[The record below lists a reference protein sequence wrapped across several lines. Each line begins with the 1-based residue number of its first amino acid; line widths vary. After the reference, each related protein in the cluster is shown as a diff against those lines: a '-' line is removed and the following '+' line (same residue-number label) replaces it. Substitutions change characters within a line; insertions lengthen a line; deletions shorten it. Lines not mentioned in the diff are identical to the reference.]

1 MSRREISI
9 SDNFSRFLSTLGSI
23 LAIITMMLILF
34 LNMNAVFGMNISGD
48 VIGTL
53 MIIKEWAVVV
63 VLTIVGLEFAVT
75 KGVIAFILMIILAA
89 FVIVLMF
96 FPQVAAQITGA

>member
-23 LAIITMMLILF
+23 LAILTMLLMLF
-34 LNMNAVFGMNISGD
+34 LNMNAAFGMNLNPE
-48 VIGTL
+48 VIDTL
-53 MIIKEWAVVV
+53 KIVKEWAVVV

-75 KGVIAFILMIILAA
+75 KGVIAFILMIVLAL
-89 FVIVLMF
+89 FVIVLLF
-96 FPQVAAQITGA
+96 FPDVIAQLKG

>member
-1 MSRREISI
+1 MSRKEISI

-23 LAIITMMLILF
+23 LAILTMMLILF
-34 LNMNAVFGMNISGD
+34 LNMHAVFSMNMNGNLID
-48 VIGTL
+48 TL

-75 KGVIAFILMIILAA
+75 KGVIAFILMIILAV